1 MKNQMTYAVALN
13 AAVACEALP
22 QEVREK
28 LAALLAQQE
37 KKASTEKK
45 PTKTQ
50 QENEHFKVAMLDAM
64 ARLGEPTTIKGLMV
78 AMELDPMVTSPQ
90 KVSALMTQLVKAGQV
105 ERDVVKHVA
114 YFKVAGA

>member
-1 MKNQMTYAVALN
+1 MEKMTYVMALDS
-13 AAVACEALP
+13 AIACSALSD
-22 QEVREK
+22 EVREK
-28 LAALLAQQE
+28 LTALREQQA
-37 KKASTEKK
+37 KRNTAEKK

-78 AMELDPMVTSPQ
+78 AMKLDPMVTSPQ
-90 KVSALMTQLVKAGQV
+90 KVSALMTQLVKANQV